1 MDKFT
6 VTLTYKPL
14 TKITITQVF
23 QVLLYL
29 HYKHNITIWNIV
41 AIISIAVLALNVSV
55 EESLFSVIR
64 QLNSD
69 LIVGKLLTN

>member
-14 TKITITQVF
+14 TKITITQVV

-41 AIISIAVLALNVSV
+41 AIISIAVLVLNVSV